1 MKKGKKLLLALLAA
15 AALSCASFALASCGG
30 GNADSGTGGSSAQT
44 ELAEIEGVVFE
55 DGTFV
60 YDGTE
65 KSITASN
72 IPAGVTCTYSGN
84 RGTDAG
90 TYTATA
96 HLTGEGYEPLDL
108 QATLTI
114 EKADITGVTL
124 EQDGETVYDGEYHA
138 PALTGVPAG
147 VQATFSFD
155 GEEAEGVRAVGTYD
169 VEVLLRG
176 KNYNDLT
183 LTCTYTVKI
192 DAAALAAEIVDS
204 FGSVPDL
211 WAFLPESFAPENR
224 AIASIPDYTPFVNVS
239 SIPLNGLGKQ
249 MDVVYGLLTKTAAV
263 LPYVNQVYAVMNTV
277 KTLYTQFLDNN
288 PEDYKTFTATAGGLS
303 FTLVAGED
311 AYAMKASVGPVSVE
325 LTSSPAAETYGA
337 RVQLTEGTIFKY
349 TVGPSALKV
358 AMDILDTAST
368 QIEFVREGDA
378 VAGYLYEY
386 LVAEETELAATSA
399 LLAVDAEYTYVI
411 GTKGDFVPTG
421 DGRNCEV
428 YRNSDGRLCGTEVRE
443 TVEIQGT
450 FNTLWYPLANVAG
463 ISSVR
468 KTDEQ
473 NGLNADTVYI
483 NGAAE
488 AIHTKL
494 IGLSGGLQAPSR
506 RFDIE
511 FKTMY
516 FYMYDA
522 EEGDYESVSCEIPMI
537 FIQEAY
543 LDEFE
548 DDFSDVNAEYLS
560 GGVSLNVSSSVQEA
574 VRFCYYEMLDD
585 YDAIKESVSHDDIV
599 AYCKATTL

>member
-1 MKKGKKLLLALLAA
+1 MKKTKKLLLVLLAA
-15 AALSCASFALASCGG
+15 VALSCASFALASCGG
-30 GNADSGTGGSSAQT
+30 GNA
-44 ELAEIEGVVFE
+44 EIEGVVFE
-55 DGTFV
+55 DVTFV

-65 KSITASN
+65 KSVTASN

-84 RGTDAG
+84 KGTDAG

-124 EQDGETVYDGEYHA
+124 EQDGETVYDGDYHA
-138 PALTGVPAG
+138 PALTGVPEG
-147 VQATFSFD
+147 VEATFFFD
-155 GEEAEGVRAVGTYD
+155 GEEAEGVRAIGKYD
-169 VEVLLRG
+169 VEVLLSG
-176 KNYNDLT
+176 KNYNDLV
-183 LTCTYTVKI
+183 LNCTYTVKI
-192 DAAALAAEIVDS
+192 DAAALAAAIVDS

-211 WAFLPESFAPENR
+211 WEFLPESFAPENR
-224 AIASIPDYTPFVNVS
+224 AIASVPDYTSFVSVS
-239 SIPLNGLGKQ
+239 SIPLNGLGEQ
-249 MDVVYGLLTKTAAV
+249 MNVVYGLLTKTAAV

-288 PEDYKTFTATAGGLS
+288 PEDYKTFTATVSGLS
-303 FTLVAGED
+303 FTLVIGED
-311 AYAMKASVGPVSVE
+311 AYAMKVSIGSVSVE

-349 TVGPSALKV
+349 TVSSSTLKV
-358 AMDILDTAST
+358 AMDILDTASA
-368 QIEFVREGDA
+368 QIEFVRDGDT

-386 LVAEETELAATSA
+386 LVAGETELVATSA
-399 LLAVDAEYTYVI
+399 LLVVGEQYTYVI
-411 GTKGDFVPTG
+411 GTKGDFVLTS

-428 YRNSDGRLCGTEVRE
+428 YRNSDGQLCGTEVRE
-443 TVEIQGT
+443 TVEIMGT

-463 ISSVR
+463 ISSIR
-468 KTDEQ
+468 KVDEA
-473 NGLNADTVYI
+473 NGLNADTIYI
-483 NGAAE
+483 NGATE

-494 IGLSGGLQAPSR
+494 IGILGGLKATSR

-516 FYMYDA
+516 FYMYNA
-522 EEGDYESVSCEIPMI
+522 EDGSYESVSCEIPMI
-537 FIQEAY
+537 FIQEEY

-548 DDFSDVNAEYLS
+548 DDFYEANADYLPS
-560 GGVSLNVSSSVQEA
+560 SGVSLNVSSSVQEA
-574 VRFCYYEMLDD
+574 VYFCYYEMLDA

-599 AYCKATTL
+599 AYCKETTL